1 MSQLYSFFHF
11 SFSGYCTTSRIRNTE
26 GLCQDIDAPIKTI
39 SLVRIPRSMCRLY
52 DSFEFF
58 GR

>member
-26 GLCQDIDAPIKTI
+26 GLCQDIKTI